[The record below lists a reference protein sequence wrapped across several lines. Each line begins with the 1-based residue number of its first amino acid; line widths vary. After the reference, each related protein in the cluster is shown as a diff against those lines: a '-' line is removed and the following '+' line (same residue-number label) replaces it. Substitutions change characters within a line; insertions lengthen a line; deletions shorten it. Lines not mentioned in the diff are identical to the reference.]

1 MSKHFHIPPLSALRA
16 IEATARLGS
25 FTRAAE
31 ALNVT
36 QGAVSHA
43 IKGVEEALGRR
54 LFLRRHQE
62 IIATRAALD
71 LATAI
76 RESLGR
82 IEDAFARAVD
92 VGARLTVKVQ
102 PTVAMRWLMP
112 RLALFK
118 RAHPEIDLRVTIG
131 WDAVDFSTERFDAG
145 IVWEAEPTEG
155 VVITHLFDSDLIAVA
170 APAYLRERSRGG
182 EPNRADRIIHNEPT
196 GRAWAS
202 WLQSAGLP
210 PISAS
215 AAMITTDT
223 DDAAIRLASAGQGVT
238 LATTRFVEDDLAAG
252 TLSIVGRGHRSPNGA
267 YYLVG
272 LAERSEEPAFIAF
285 QNWLIEIAA
294 PADKT
299 PRALPT

>member
-1 MSKHFHIPPLSALRA
+1 MGKHFHLPPISALRA

-71 LATAI
+71 LAAAI
-76 RESLGR
+76 RDSLGR

-112 RLALFK
+112 RLAFFK
-118 RAHPEIDLRVTIG
+118 RAHPDIDLRVTIG

-145 IVWEAEPTEG
+145 IVWDAEPAEG
-155 VVITHLFDSDLIAVA
+155 VVITPLFQSDLIAVA
-170 APAYLRERSRGG
+170 APSYLRERTRGG

-238 LATTRFVEDDLAAG
+238 LATTRFVEDDLAAN
-252 TLSIVGRGHRSPNGA
+252 TLAIVGSGHKSPNGA

-272 LAERSEEPAFIAF
+272 LAERSEEPAFLAF
-285 QNWLIEIAA
+285 RSWLIEMAERQG
-294 PADKT
+294 PVG
-299 PRALPT
+299 LPGA